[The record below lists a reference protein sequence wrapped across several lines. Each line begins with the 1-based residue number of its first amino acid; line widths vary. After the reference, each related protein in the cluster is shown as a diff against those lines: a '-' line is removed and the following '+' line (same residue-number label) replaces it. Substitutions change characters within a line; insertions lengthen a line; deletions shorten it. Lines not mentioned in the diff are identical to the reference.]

1 MKTIQLMSL
10 LSLLGLVSCGNG
22 LKGFNEAVAQRAAR
36 YEVETFQTRSGK
48 PLAITL
54 IKHGSLEIYYDGL
67 SIQVDPVSGSL
78 ASAGSTSPIS
88 AHWER
93 TPSSSP
99 TPAALR

>member
-54 IKHGSLEIYYDGL
+54 IKHGSLEIYYDGPRGL
-67 SIQVDPVSGSL
+67 EYIERLCELEL
-78 ASAGSTSPIS
+78 AL
-88 AHWER
+88 ER
-93 TPSSSP
+93 KK
-99 TPAALR
+99 RGHGKKIGF